1 MSDSISA
8 SSSNSSRASM
18 IAEPCSP
25 IGPDTM
31 IRSPGR
37 SPAVDS
43 SARGSSTPTPVVQTY
58 ILSAWPRSTTLVSPV
73 TICTPAASAARA
85 AASTSAR
92 SSSAGRPSSST
103 SARLS
108 ASGRAPDTARSL
120 TVPFTASSPI
130 EPPGEADRPDHE
142 AVRGQREP
150 HPVHRHG
157 AGVAELR
164 ERLVTEGGQQQ
175 ALDQRLAGLAAGAV
189 RHRDALVL
197 ELRLLAAGGLD
208 DPEDPLFPR
217 DRRCGARP
225 IDDRAALLALGAHTT
240 SRSRA

>member
-37 SPAVDS
+37 RPAVDS

-73 TICTPAASAARA
+73 TICTPAASAAPRRRLDLGAQLVGRQALLEHEREAQRQRPRARHGQVVHGAVHGQLADRA
-85 AASTSAR
+85 A
-92 SSSAGRPSSST
+92 
-103 SARLS
+103 
-108 ASGRAPDTARSL
+108 
-120 TVPFTASSPI
+120 
-130 EPPGEADRPDHE
+130 GEADRPHHE
-142 AVRGQREP
+142 AVGGQREP
-150 HPVHRHG
+150 HPVDRHG
-157 AGVAELR
+157 AGVAELG
-164 ERLVTEGGQQQ
+164 ERLVTEGGQEE

-217 DRRCGARP
+217 GP
-225 IDDRAALLALGAHTT
+225 GGGVAHTT
-240 SRSRA
+240 SRSLA